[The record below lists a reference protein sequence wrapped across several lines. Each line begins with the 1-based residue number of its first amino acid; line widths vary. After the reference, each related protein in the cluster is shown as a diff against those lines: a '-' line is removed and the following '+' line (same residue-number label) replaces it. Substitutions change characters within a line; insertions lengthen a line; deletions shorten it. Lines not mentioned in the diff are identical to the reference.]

1 MKYRHRRRGKPIN
14 KKREGFSL
22 FGWLLLGASALVAVH
37 IFKSY
42 QAIINTNSAA
52 GDVIV
57 QKKKKKIVDGLSL
70 GGGSRD
76 NKDLKQ
82 QAYYANLA
90 LAYRDMQK
98 F

>member
-1 MKYRHRRRGKPIN
+1 MKYRGKPIN

-22 FGWLLLGASALVAVH
+22 FGWLLLGASALLVVH
-37 IFKSY
+37 VFKSY
-42 QAIINTNSAA
+42 QVAIDPNGVA
-52 GDVIV
+52 GGVIV
-57 QKKKKKIVDGLSL
+57 QKKKKKIVEGLSL